1 MKQNYNKYE
10 LTTEEQRKENLFSYF
25 GWEDDGTF
33 LFFPISDGYWSAA
46 KILLEKMEES
56 YADKGLID
64 TLIYP
69 LFFNYRHSI
78 ETYLKELFFEYGE
91 QTNEAR
97 KKFLKLGHNLE
108 QLWNK
113 LEPYLSKGKEHIGS
127 NINIDEL
134 GDYIKTINQFDS
146 DSMLMRY
153 PINKELKK
161 NKTRVH
167 FFDFINFGREMDKL
181 CKSLRLL
188 DDDLSRQIRE
198 IASAE
203 EVDEFLKIF
212 KRYKTKIDSFLLL
225 LGKDSKKESKKRECT
240 YNDLSRIAK
249 KQSKFPSYQFLE
261 EAETDLLILLNALFN
276 SGRSVDKNTV
286 RLGKSASDKKKE
298 FIKLCY
304 KSLEERGLS
313 FGKKPEEYQI
323 NIKGKAP
330 SILFIGISKAVSILE
345 IESN

>member
-56 YADKGLID
+56 YTDKGLID

-113 LEPYLSKGKEHIGS
+113 LEPYLSKE
-127 NINIDEL
+127 
-134 GDYIKTINQFDS
+134 
-146 DSMLMRY
+146 
-153 PINKELKK
+153 
-161 NKTRVH
+161 
-167 FFDFINFGREMDKL
+167 
-181 CKSLRLL
+181 
-188 DDDLSRQIRE
+188 
-198 IASAE
+198 
-203 EVDEFLKIF
+203 
-212 KRYKTKIDSFLLL
+212 
-225 LGKDSKKESKKRECT
+225 
-240 YNDLSRIAK
+240 
-249 KQSKFPSYQFLE
+249 
-261 EAETDLLILLNALFN
+261 
-276 SGRSVDKNTV
+276 KNT
-286 RLGKSASDKKKE
+286 
-298 FIKLCY
+298 
-304 KSLEERGLS
+304 LE
-313 FGKKPEEYQI
+313 
-323 NIKGKAP
+323 
-330 SILFIGISKAVSILE
+330 VT
-345 IESN
+345 